1 MAGKTLE
8 TIIRLSGD
16 LDKGIQKALDGVTKN
31 IDQMEAAARKATG
44 AAGEL
49 AGKIADKST
58 VLEAAKKKYASYLL
72 AGEKN
77 SKQAKALKKSIEQ
90 LNDELEQ
97 DKRRLAAAE
106 KAADKLAPSLDDVGD
121 GAKDAGEGFTV
132 MKGALSNLVSGGIS
146 KLADMVGNAASS
158 LYGLADSTQEYREDM
173 GKLKTAWES
182 AGRSTE
188 LATATYKEFYSV
200 LGEEDRSVE
209 AVNHLAKFVE
219 TEQDMQKWTDICT
232 GVWGTFGDSLPIEGL
247 TEAANETAK
256 VGKLTG
262 VLADAL
268 NWAGVDEEKFQK
280 SLDKC
285 NSEAKRT
292 ELITKTLNG
301 LYGEAAD
308 KYRENNE
315 SIIAARKANSEYTD
329 NLAVLGEKIEPIT
342 TKVREGFNRVLDKV
356 LELVEDVDLDAF
368 GEKIDAAF
376 DGFINNILPKIESA
390 IAWISEN
397 KGLLTGIATAI
408 GVVSAA
414 LVVLNTVL
422 AIQSAIMAANP
433 ITWIIMGVVA
443 AIGLLIAAGVAL
455 WKNWDTIKE
464 YAAKI
469 GEFLSGVW
477 NNITTAVGGFL
488 TGIKDGFINAFS
500 SLVGIIKG
508 PINAVIGLVNG
519 AINAVN
525 EIGFDIPDW
534 VPLIG
539 GKKFALNIPNI
550 PLLAAGGFTNGV
562 SIAGEAGT
570 EAVISFDPA
579 HREENLSYWARAGR
593 MLGADLSDFILGGSG
608 SGTSIDMGGVNFA
621 PNIIVQG
628 NADKQTIMQ
637 AIEDEY
643 PEFIDMLE
651 EYLMGRRA
659 SVYA

>member
-8 TIIRLSGD
+8 TVIRLSGD

-49 AGKIADKST
+49 AGKIEDQST

-77 SKQAKALKKSIEQ
+77 SAQAKALKKSIEQ
-90 LNDELEQ
+90 LNDELAN
-97 DKRRLAAAE
+97 DKKRLAAAE
-106 KAADKLAPSLDDVGD
+106 KAANKLAPSLDDVGKE
-121 GAKDAGEGFTV
+121 AKDAGDGFTV

-158 LYGLADSTQEYREDM
+158 LAGLSDSTQEYREDM
-173 GKLKTAWES
+173 GKLETAWES

-188 LATATYKEFYSV
+188 LATKTYKEFYSV

-219 TEQDMQKWTDICT
+219 TEQDLQKWTDICT

-262 VLADAL
+262 VLADAI
-268 NWAGVDEEKFQK
+268 NWAGIDEEKFQK

-292 ELITKTLNG
+292 ELITKTLNE
-301 LYGEAAD
+301 LYGDAAD

-315 SIIAARKANSEYTD
+315 SIIAARKANSDYTD
-329 NLAVLGEKIEPIT
+329 SMAALGEKVEPIT
-342 TKVREGFNRVLDKV
+342 TKVREGFNRVLEKV

-368 GEKIDAAF
+368 GDKIDAAF

-414 LVVLNTVL
+414 LAVLNTVL

-443 AIGLLIAAGVAL
+443 AIGLLVAAGVAL
-455 WKNWDTIKE
+455 WKNWDTIKA
-464 YAAKI
+464 YAAQL

-477 NNITTAVGGFL
+477 ENIRTAVGGFL
-488 TGIKDGFINAFS
+488 TGIKDGFVNAFS

-519 AINAVN
+519 AINSIN
-525 EIGFDIPDW
+525 KIGFDIPEW

-539 GKKFALNIPNI
+539 GKKFALNIPNL
-550 PLLAAGGFTNGV
+550 PFLASGGFTKGV

-579 HREENLSYWARAGR
+579 YREQNLSYWAQAGR
-593 MLGADLSDFILGGSG
+593 MLGADLSDFALGGSG
-608 SGTSIDMGGVNFA
+608 SGTSIDMGGVTFA
-621 PNIIVQG
+621 PNITVTG
-628 NADKQTIMQ
+628 SANKESIME
-637 AIEDEY
+637 AIEAEY

-651 EYLMGRRA
+651 EWLMGRRKP
-659 SVYA
+659 VYA